1 MDIRIKRTK
10 KLLNEALLEL
20 LSEKPIEKITPT
32 ELCRKATVNRNTF
45 YSHYKS
51 TSDLLDDIEDEL
63 FKTVDESINSSNT
76 PIEAITV
83 LCKMLRANRK
93 LSAIIF
99 SKNSTARIMK
109 KVFEITNKF
118 NMSKMDNEKNN
129 LSDNY
134 KQMLSSYTI
143 MGSAAVLE
151 YWVNN
156 GMTEEPG
163 EIADFIYH
171 ISKNGSSYMTK

>member
-10 KLLNEALLEL
+10 KLLNDALFEL
-20 LSEKPIEKITPT
+20 LKEKSIEKITPT
-32 ELCRKATVNRNTF
+32 ELCRKATINRNTF

-51 TSDLLDDIEDEL
+51 TSDLLEDIENEL
-63 FKTVDESINSSNT
+63 FEKVDDSVNNSNSS
-76 PIEAITV
+76 IEAITA
-83 LCKMLRANRK
+83 LCEMLKANKK
-93 LSAIIF
+93 LSVILF

-118 NMSKMDNEKNN
+118 NMSKMNTEQNN

-151 YWVNN
+151 CWVNN
-156 GMTEEPG
+156 GMTEEPE
-163 EIADFIYH
+163 EIANFIYTV
-171 ISKNGSSYMTK
+171 SKKGSSAVSK